1 MKQAL
6 QLKLGQQLALTP
18 QLQQA
23 IKLLQLSTVD
33 LQQTIEETLESN
45 ALLERESDASD
56 QEDLDF
62 SEAAP
67 DEDGN
72 DDLAVDTA
80 WEDAL
85 PSSAPPIAST
95 PTDTDFSEQDSEEES
110 LRDHLLWQLN
120 LTRFSDTDHL
130 IALAL
135 IAVASFG
142 FGAAMALGGMAYGVS
157 ERALRQ
163 FLMMNT
169 PLGAYVTLG
178 GFIFWWAGLWL
189 ATAGSQ
195 VSRSAAPAAI
205 PFLYRA
211 QVIICMFSWHA
222 FLGRTQHASLGPD
235 AGYHLYFW

>member
-45 ALLERESDASD
+45 ALLERESDASG

-95 PTDTDFSEQDSEEES
+95 PTDTDT
-110 LRDHLLWQLN
+110 
-120 LTRFSDTDHL
+120 TRK
-130 IALAL
+130 
-135 IAVASFG
+135 G
-142 FGAAMALGGMAYGVS
+142 K
-157 ERALRQ
+157 
-163 FLMMNT
+163 
-169 PLGAYVTLG
+169 
-178 GFIFWWAGLWL
+178 
-189 ATAGSQ
+189 
-195 VSRSAAPAAI
+195 
-205 PFLYRA
+205 
-211 QVIICMFSWHA
+211 
-222 FLGRTQHASLGPD
+222 LGRHAISHGRPPP
-235 AGYHLYFW
+235 AHTRRTIFVGTVVMEI

>member
-62 SEAAP
+62 SEAASG
-67 DEDGN
+67 EDGN
-72 DDLAVDTA
+72 DDLAVDTV

-85 PSSAPPIAST
+85 PSSAPPIATAS
-95 PTDTDFSEQDSEEES
+95 TDTDFSEHDSEEES

-135 IAVASFG
+135 IDRKCGNLSGNIDITTVADP
-142 FGAAMALGGMAYGVS
+142 AL
-157 ERALRQ
+157 
-163 FLMMNT
+163 
-169 PLGAYVTLG
+169 
-178 GFIFWWAGLWL
+178 
-189 ATAGSQ
+189 
-195 VSRSAAPAAI
+195 
-205 PFLYRA
+205 
-211 QVIICMFSWHA
+211 H
-222 FLGRTQHASLGPD
+222 QHQL
-235 AGYHLYFW
+235 

>member
-45 ALLERESDASD
+45 ALLERESDSSD

-62 SEAAP
+62 SDIAP
-67 DEDGN
+67 DEDAS
-72 DDLAVDTA
+72 DDLAVDKV

-85 PSSAPPIAST
+85 PSSAPPISNT
-95 PTDTDFSEQDSEEES
+95 PTDADFSEHDSEEES

-135 IAVASFG
+135 IDAIDSD
-142 FGAAMALGGMAYGVS
+142 GA
-157 ERALRQ
+157 
-163 FLMMNT
+163 
-169 PLGAYVTLG
+169 
-178 GFIFWWAGLWL
+178 
-189 ATAGSQ
+189 
-195 VSRSAAPAAI
+195 
-205 PFLYRA
+205 
-211 QVIICMFSWHA
+211 
-222 FLGRTQHASLGPD
+222 
-235 AGYHLYFW
+235 